1 MNAQLTPID
10 ISRDRSANGSR
21 VASLTALPTV
31 RPGARRGPRRRAA
44 FTFDI
49 QRIHDAVNGAL
60 TAVENAKQ
68 KCLAAGQML
77 NEIKESLPHG
87 EFKLWRQKHLPQI
100 SDDTAER
107 WARAAQNIARAL
119 PPPRALDV
127 QASVAL
133 TTPDDDL
140 SETARKYKQD
150 WSDFTANK
158 TIKECLNAVFVE
170 GDPAHRVD
178 RVLNGKLKGGTNPY
192 DDRKDYP
199 LFIAVKLKD
208 MAGHLSHWPN
218 MTDLQRSEIEQIF
231 RAAIIG
237 DTTTLSRKLSRTFKF
252 QIWPEQLS
260 RIATDALRQRLKG

>member
-1 MNAQLTPID
+1 MTAQLIPKPKRHL
-10 ISRDRSANGSR
+10 SQ
-21 VASLTALPTV
+21 
-31 RPGARRGPRRRAA
+31 RAV

-60 TAVENAKQ
+60 AAVENARQ

-119 PPPRALDV
+119 PPPRALGV
-127 QASVAL
+127 HPSIAL
-133 TTPDDDL
+133 TAPDDDL
-140 SETARKYKQD
+140 SETARQYKQE
-150 WSDFTANK
+150 WHDFTAGK
-158 TIKECLNAVFVE
+158 TIRECLSAVFVE
-170 GDPAHRVD
+170 GDAAHRVD

-208 MAGHLSHWPN
+208 IAGHLSHWPN
-218 MTDLQRSEIEQIF
+218 MTDLQRSEIEQLF

-260 RIATDALRQRLKG
+260 RLATDALRQRLKG